1 MVKIIDHW
9 TDSVDCST
17 YYTVQISENRFV
29 DVKCCSDGFAYIMQ
43 CEDGNEIYD
52 NSQNTYAEEIP
63 NGKEIVDD
71 VLRYHNYLTDLHSES
86 TTKSMGVK
94 EIEERVKEIDDIL
107 FNPESKLDGMERKT
121 LETEREDLL
130 YYLE

>member
-29 DVKCCSDGFAYIMQ
+29 EVKCCSDGFAYIMQ

-52 NSQNTYAEEIP
+52 NSQNTYAEKIP
-63 NGKEIVDD
+63 NGKEIVND
-71 VLRYHNYLTDLHSES
+71 VLKYHNQQATLHAEE
-86 TTKSMGVK
+86 TAGSMGVK
-94 EIEERVKEIDDIL
+94 EIEERVREIDDIL
-107 FNPESKLDGMERKT
+107 FNPEIKLDDMERKT